1 MVLPLSQLITAGHRF
16 PIFGAL
22 RHRNFRWF
30 LIGTIWQ
37 ATGQGMQF
45 LILGW
50 LVLRITESSSQMGLV
65 IFIFGVPNFALLLS
79 GGIVA
84 DRLDRRRLLV
94 TTQSVVAVAILLLA
108 MVEIADLVALW
119 HLYIVAFFLGIVQ
132 GLNMP
137 ARLAIVADLVDRN
150 DMMNAVA
157 LTSAVMNIGRIV
169 GPALAGWIIDA
180 AGIGPSLIFNAGCYV
195 LGTLLLGLV
204 QAGPTPRIAGPRTV
218 LGDLAQGVNYFR
230 STAVAFSIIGMGM
243 AFGLFAMAYLQ
254 VLPAFVKEF
263 LETSASGAGLL
274 ISAAGLGSLLGSL
287 ALASL
292 GDAPNKGRLLL
303 GTAMTFIAAL
313 FLFAWSPWFWA
324 SWVVAS
330 VRRRGKHGVH
340 LPGDH
345 PAAADGPYPAARPCP
360 EPVAAGRRAE
370 LHRRV
375 APGRGRRRRQLARR
389 HRWRVGAVPA
399 GSPVAGRTTDLP
411 APPERLAGSRTSL
424 QRGRV

>member
-65 IFIFGVPNFALLLS
+65 IFIFGVPNFALLLF

-324 SWVVAS
+324 SWVVLLFAGAGS
-330 VRRRGKHGVH
+330 MGFISLGTTLLQLTAPTRLHGRVLSLWLLGAALNYIGA
-340 LPGDH
+340 LPLA
-345 PAAADGPYPAARPCP
+345 AAADAVNW
-360 EPVAAGRRAE
+360 PVAIAG
-370 LHRRV
+370 
-375 APGRGRRRRQLARR
+375 
-389 HRWRVGAVPA
+389 
-399 GSPVAGRTTDLP
+399 GSALFLLVVLWLGVRP
-411 APPERLAGSRTSL
+411 TSL
-424 QRGRV
+424 RRLNV